1 MTFDELRDEIRRC
14 SNDMPFKAASDALE
28 ELIFGLKRRDF
39 LPLVVEIGIIPEDI
53 PHDSTEEKLYA
64 KCADIVLAKSFMEL
78 GLNATVNRERANCAD
93 VVARST
99 VHDYSLVGDA
109 KAFRLSRTA
118 KNQKD
123 FKVKSMVDWRGDHD
137 YAVLVCPYYQYP
149 SSTSQIFGQAL
160 TGNILLF
167 SWEHLALLMEQ
178 SVEECPS
185 LNLGKIWNL
194 SKKMSRSILT
204 DDRDRSFVARQDR
217 SICKMIGLPE
227 ERFSETFSR
236 YRGNMA
242 SRCRNEIRYWEGR
255 KRDVLALSRDEAVA
269 QLVAALKLDEKISSI
284 RNFLMSMEA

>member
-217 SICKMIGLPE
+217 SICKMI
-227 ERFSETFSR
+227 
-236 YRGNMA
+236 
-242 SRCRNEIRYWEGR
+242 
-255 KRDVLALSRDEAVA
+255 
-269 QLVAALKLDEKISSI
+269 
-284 RNFLMSMEA
+284 